1 MSIGVHAFPTWGA
14 PVLLGVA
21 TCEAPIVGNQEETA
35 RNSNSI
41 CIHLSTVYTHIY
53 IYIYTYIRMHI
64 HISMLDIVDYFI
76 SLYLPE
82 NVP

>member
-41 CIHLSTVYTHIY
+41 CIHLSKYILYTHIY
-53 IYIYTYIRMHI
+53 IYIFIYLYIHTYAYTYIHVGY
-64 HISMLDIVDYFI
+64 S
-76 SLYLPE
+76 
-82 NVP
+82 